1 MKKIVLSSLL
11 ISSVFVISG
20 CSSGVNT
27 TASEG
32 QTTKRTGEIS
42 SSTSTVRES
51 NQKSRPIFEGR
62 LTMDPIIEKDTVILS
77 FESVDVVCDPDS
89 IHDVLD
95 SNGVVLNVD
104 KKLYDKT
111 KNKDKM
117 RYGVTVEF
125 TLTPTP
131 ALTFSIPPQVPG
143 DSIESIK
150 VLDK

>member
-1 MKKIVLSSLL
+1 MKKIVVSSVL

-20 CSSGVNT
+20 CSSGVST
-27 TASEG
+27 TASAG
-32 QTTKRTGEIS
+32 QTTKRTGEIA
-42 SSTSTVRES
+42 SSTVSES
-51 NQKSRPIFEGR
+51 SQESSPIFEGR
-62 LTMDPIIEKDTVILS
+62 LTTDPVVDNDTVILS

-104 KKLYDKT
+104 KKVFNNT
-111 KNKDKM
+111 KNKEKM
-117 RYGVTVEF
+117 KHGVSVEF
-125 TLTPTP
+125 TLTKTP

-143 DSIESIK
+143 DSIESLQ